1 MSKTYLVADL
11 FCGAGGSSTGA
22 ERAFRAIGAKMIL
35 VCVNHWP
42 LAIETHRKNHPTA
55 RHYIED
61 VSAADPER
69 LVPEGYLDLL
79 MASPECRF
87 FSRAR
92 GGKPIH
98 DQSRMN
104 PWAVQRWLTA
114 LKVRTLL
121 VENVPEFV
129 DWGPLDENNRP
140 DRAFKGLYFEA
151 WIRSLWDLGYTVE
164 WRYLNAANFGDA
176 TTRTRFFLQA
186 RKDGKPIHWPVPTH
200 SKSGSRDMIG
210 KLKKWRAAREII
222 DWEVVG
228 RSLLDDKK
236 YKKRPL
242 SINTRRRIARGLERY
257 GGVYAPLYIN
267 LLGLESKEG
276 GSGNNQPFVMGKQGH
291 IPAYRS
297 SKQPLPTLTTS
308 GKPVLIEPLVEPFI
322 LGQQSCSAPRNTDM
336 PIPTVAGAGAISLVD
351 PQMVVFHGQSEN
363 KPVDEPLPSLPTKSH
378 IGLVKPQLVKY
389 YGTKQDTSSVDEP
402 LDTVTTKS
410 RFGLVEPIA
419 DPFQFAS
426 RGDGTPRSIDQPIP
440 TITNRE
446 VINVVEPTAAPFVV
460 PNFGEREGQIPRVH
474 SIEHPLPAVTGH
486 GAGALVNPLLV
497 QIDQSGSNGL
507 CVRPL
512 EQPIPTLVTKNNLAL
527 TEPVM
532 VEVNHGGADGNGRT
546 KSVEDPLPTITTKR
560 NIGIV
565 EPVLK
570 TANGDDIDPRRLV
583 LVNGVPHILDIR
595 FRMLNN
601 RELARAMG
609 FDDQETDYEF
619 VGTVAEV
626 TKQIGNA
633 VPVNM
638 AAALVKAI
646 FGKPGKSRLRH

>member
-1 MSKTYLVADL
+1 MAKTYLVADM

-22 ERAFRAIGAKMIL
+22 ERAFRALGAKMIL

-55 RHYIED
+55 RHYVED

-79 MASPECRF
+79 MANPECRF

-114 LKVRTLL
+114 LNVRTLL

-129 DWGPLDENNRP
+129 GWGPLGDNNRP
-140 DRAFKGLYFEA
+140 DQAFKGLYFEA

-186 RKDGKPIHWPVPTH
+186 RKDGKPIYWPVPTH
-200 SKSGSRDMIG
+200 SQSGTQDMVG
-210 KLKKWRAAREII
+210 KLLKWRAAREII
-222 DWEVVG
+222 DWEVIG
-228 RSLLDDKK
+228 RSLLDDEK

-267 LLGLESKEG
+267 LLGLESGEG
-276 GSGNNQPFVMGKQGH
+276 GDGCNQPFVMGKQGH
-291 IPAYRS
+291 SPAYRS

-308 GKPVLIEPLVEPFI
+308 GKPVLIEPLIEPFI
-322 LGQQSCSAPRNTDM
+322 LGQQSGSAPRKTDK

-363 KPVDEPLPSLPTKSH
+363 RPVDEPMPSLHTKSH
-378 IGLVKPQLVKY
+378 IGLVKPRLVKY
-389 YGTKQDTSSVDEP
+389 YGSKQDTDSVEEP
-402 LDTVTTKS
+402 LDTVTTKG

-440 TITNRE
+440 TITNRK
-446 VINVVEPTAAPFVV
+446 VINVV
-460 PNFGEREGQIPRVH
+460 
-474 SIEHPLPAVTGH
+474 
-486 GAGALVNPLLV
+486 
-497 QIDQSGSNGL
+497 
-507 CVRPL
+507 
-512 EQPIPTLVTKNNLAL
+512 
-527 TEPVM
+527 EPVM

-570 TANGDDIDPRRLV
+570 AANGDDIDPRRLV

-638 AAALVKAI
+638 AAALVKVI
-646 FGKPGKSRLRH
+646 FSKPRKLKRN